1 MKVCLKE
8 NIRNS
13 IKNQEKD
20 SLIDCLEI
28 NSAIFDHFHNPSQEK
43 FKEIKD
49 KIRISLEFFKKIKRK
64 REKAIELSDELKIFD
79 LVMGI
84 MKLGIHMHYNEKT
97 FGFDDNALIVEIVD
111 LIVFSI
117 ELLEKTTKFCK
128 LSLIVLEA
136 ILASFQ

>member
-1 MKVCLKE
+1 MCLKE

-43 FKEIKD
+43 FNEFKD

-64 REKAIELSDELKIFD
+64 REKAIELSDEFKILD
-79 LVMGI
+79 MVMGI
-84 MKLGIHMHYNEKT
+84 MKLGIHMHYNEKLS
-97 FGFDDNALIVEIVD
+97 GSMIM
-111 LIVFSI
+111 
-117 ELLEKTTKFCK
+117 LL
-128 LSLIVLEA
+128 
-136 ILASFQ
+136 